1 MNDKPTAAETITVMG
16 EVINKSDMPEMFRL
30 ATANKAALE
39 KTVRGIME
47 KQGYKKVGAVLA
59 MLESDLG

>member
-1 MNDKPTAAETITVMG
+1 MKTEPIERKETEVCG
-16 EVINKSDMPEMFRL
+16 EIINNIDMPEMYRL
-30 ATANKAALE
+30 AVANKATLE
-39 KTVRGIME
+39 NTIKSVMA

>member
-1 MNDKPTAAETITVMG
+1 MKTGPIEKKETEVCG
-16 EVINKSDMPEMFRL
+16 EMVNNIDMPEMYRL
-30 ATANKAALE
+30 AVANKAALE
-39 KTVRGIME
+39 ATVKSVMV